1 MQTYLVT
8 TTKKNYLKITGN
20 LTKNTSANDLNIML
34 SVFRFHQHKIK
45 NYEIWTKIYYNF

>member
-34 SVFRFHQHKIK
+34 SVFRFHQHKMKFGQRFIIIFEK
-45 NYEIWTKIYYNF
+45 L